1 MKAEQKIK
9 NKKIIILG
17 IFSALVF
24 SLILCELIQGCVAY
38 LAGATELSFG
48 FSGIKLYS
56 VFNYGGT
63 AAASVII
70 YSIPFWLMLA
80 GIYMPVYGLKKA
92 EPGKHRHFFI
102 VFSLVLAGLLI
113 FNLFHGAFS
122 IILKANQENDWV
134 RIVNTLKLD
143 EIESLIFVLLMVLFT
158 AGYLNLLLKRILKYI
173 NIN

>member
-17 IFSALVF
+17 FFSALVF
-24 SLILCELIQGCVAY
+24 SLILCEFIQGCAAF
-38 LAGATELSFG
+38 LAGATNLSFG
-48 FSGIKLYS
+48 FSGIKLYA
-56 VFNYGGT
+56 VFHYSGT

-80 GIYMPVYGLKKA
+80 GIYLPVYGLKKT
-92 EPGKHRHFFI
+92 EPGRYRHFFI
-102 VFSLVLAGLLI
+102 VFSLVQSGLLI

-122 IILKANQENDWV
+122 IILKANLENDWV
-134 RIVNTLKLD
+134 CIVNTLKLD
-143 EIESLIFVLLMVLFT
+143 EAGALIFVILMVLFT
-158 AGYLNLLLKRILKYI
+158 AGYLNLLLKTILKYI